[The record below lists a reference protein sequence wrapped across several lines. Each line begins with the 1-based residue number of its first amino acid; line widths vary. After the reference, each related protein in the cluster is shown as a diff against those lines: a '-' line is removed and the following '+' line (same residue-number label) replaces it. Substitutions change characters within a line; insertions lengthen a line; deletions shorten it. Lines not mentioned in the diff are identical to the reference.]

1 MNAID
6 RLFRRHLIV
15 NWYGAIENDGIVI
28 TRTLQEPFILP
39 KSLIRMVLAY
49 LPRKNSGDVPNRQ
62 IVIQAMVEGGL
73 QPNIQN
79 AGLTPK
85 KCR

>member
-15 NWYGAIENDGIVI
+15 NWYNAIENDGIVI

-39 KSLIRMVLAY
+39 KSLIRMVLAIF
-49 LPRKNSGDVPNRQ
+49 LAK
-62 IVIQAMVEGGL
+62 IVAMYPTDRLSYKPWSKGAAT
-73 QPNIQN
+73 QYPN